1 MGPILHNLPSWKSGE
16 NFVFLNFNRLVPGEQ
31 TALSFCYFF
40 SAKIPIGKGLIA
52 SSDLLVNN
60 YRYDFDIPIGYYS
73 AFLDPITASL
83 DQVREKSHKT
93 QRKYDLLIIGH
104 QPNHINYQ
112 VERVQKEHYE
122 KYNVLILKPCLNEK
136 VI

>member
-1 MGPILHNLPSWKSGE
+1 MEKTLYFSIS
-16 NFVFLNFNRLVPGEQ
+16 
-31 TALSFCYFF
+31 TAWYQVSQRDCLFAHF
-40 SAKIPIGKGLIA
+40 SAKMPIGKGLIA

-83 DQVREKSHKT
+83 DQVREKAHKT